1 MQKLGRK
8 FQKLFLLFPA
18 WFRLGSFKWAYRLAE
33 ENFTHKEIEGLAV
46 INGDLVAA
54 HTGVKLTDDIYPL
67 LKGGLKYWSA
77 FARYKGVGFFGM
89 KDGYLMATVDGISF
103 RIDHDGSLFILDEI
117 FAERLYDL
125 RVHEDLV
132 AVDVGMNVGVASLF
146 FASLPNV
153 KAVYGYEPLPETL
166 RQAKTNFSLNTQL
179 GSKITP
185 VLSGISNYRG
195 KISVPATVSGSA
207 VFSTDASFIDAHGMN
222 SDKKVE
228 VDIIHIQ
235 EVFDEVNEKY
245 PGLRILLKLDCEGE
259 EYKIMDY
266 LSDKG
271 LLQKVSVVALEW
283 HVKGYE
289 SLCNI
294 LTQHGFSVFNLG
306 RKEIDPPVGMIYA
319 FNMKNS
325 ANA

>member
-1 MQKLGRK
+1 M
-8 FQKLFLLFPA
+8 
-18 WFRLGSFKWAYRLAE
+18 
-33 ENFTHKEIEGLAV
+33 
-46 INGDLVAA
+46 
-54 HTGVKLTDDIYPL
+54 
-67 LKGGLKYWSA
+67 KGGLKYWSA
-77 FARYKGVGFFGM
+77 FARYKGVDFFGM
-89 KDGYLMATVDGISF
+89 KDGHLMATVDGIRF
-103 RIDHDGSLFILDEI
+103 RIDHNGSLFILDEI

-125 RVHEDLV
+125 RVNEDLV

-146 FASLPNV
+146 FASMPNV

-166 RQAKTNFSLNTQL
+166 GQARTNFSLNPQL

-207 VFSTDASFIDAHGMN
+207 VFSTDASFIEAHGMN
-222 SDKKVE
+222 SDKTVE
-228 VDIIHIQ
+228 VDIVHIQ
-235 EVFDEVNEKY
+235 EVFDEVSKNH

-266 LSDKG
+266 LSEQG
-271 LLQKVSVVALEW
+271 LMQRVSVVALEW

-289 SLCNI
+289 HLCKI

-319 FNMKNS
+319 FNMNPR
-325 ANA
+325 